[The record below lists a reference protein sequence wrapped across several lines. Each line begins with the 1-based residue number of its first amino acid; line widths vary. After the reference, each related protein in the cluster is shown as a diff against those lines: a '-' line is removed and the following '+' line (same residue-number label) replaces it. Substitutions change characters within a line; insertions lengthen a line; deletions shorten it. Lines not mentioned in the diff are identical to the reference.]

1 MKRYSFIMA
10 VLACFFGLNTE
21 AQDLDK
27 LKNLKARSIGP
38 AGMSGRVTS
47 IDVERKDPD
56 HIIIGTASGGVW
68 ESDNGGVKWNAI
80 FDEQEILNIG
90 AVAIQ
95 QSNPDVIW
103 VGTGEGNPR
112 NSQSSGAGIYKSID
126 GGLTWKLMG
135 LENTKTIHRI
145 IIHPNDPNTVY
156 VAAMGSAWGPNKE
169 RGLYK
174 TINGG
179 ENWEKILYVN
189 DTTGCADL
197 VIDPE
202 NPNKLI
208 AGMWQYLRKPWFFES
223 GGNGSGLYLS
233 YDGGKSWKK
242 KNESHGLPEGEIGRI
257 GLAIAPSK
265 PEVVY
270 ALIEAKITGLYRSND
285 GGEHWKLVSTENIG
299 NRPFYYADIY
309 VDTKNENR
317 LYNLYSLVSQSEDGG
332 KSFRVIL
339 PYSGVHPDHQAFYIH
354 PDDPSYMINGNDG
367 GLNISRDGGKT
378 WRFVENLPL
387 GQFYHINVDNDL
399 PYNIYGGLQDN
410 GSWVGPAY
418 KWQQGGMRNSDWQEL
433 LFGDGFDVL
442 PYLSNSRYGFAMY
455 QGGNVYRY
463 DRETGNNLY
472 VQPFNDTVELRFN
485 WNAAIARDPFEDSTV
500 YFGSQFVHKSK
511 DLGEN
516 WDVISPDLST
526 NDTSKQ
532 KQAKS
537 GGLTI
542 DATRAENFTSILSI
556 APSPLE
562 KGMIWAGTD
571 DGKLHLTKD
580 GGKSWTDLSAK
591 LKAVPKGSWLPQIRA
606 SKHKANRVFVVVNN
620 YRRNDWKPYLLR
632 SDDAGASF
640 KNILEGSKVKGYA
653 LSVIEDPE
661 VEDLLFLGTEQGL
674 WLSFDAGQSWK
685 QWKYG
690 VPSASVMDMALQ
702 ERESDL
708 VLGTFGRAIFVLDD
722 IEILRD
728 LARSGAEVLEKDLVV
743 FDPPVA
749 YVHDNMPA
757 RGVRFTADAHYRGQ
771 NRRGGAMI
779 TTYLKEGAQK
789 SKGSKKKNSNKD
801 KLKLDIYQDQNL
813 IRTQYF
819 RADTG
824 VNRVYWDMRH
834 DGVRMPQHSKLDKD
848 RALPGGILAK
858 EGKYTVVVSYKEW
871 SDTTQLSLK
880 YAPQKQFSEVAWN
893 KMRENAKLVHG
904 LIDTAASSFE
914 QLKEMEKSMQDF
926 RKVFMSK
933 MDTARKKE
941 FNTQLDSLS
950 KEIVEL
956 KTMYRTAKDFKGYDH
971 VSQFINNYLSRARSL
986 AYQSMDLQGSDFER
1000 SLNKAKTSLFE
1011 AQKAQMNFIQQKW
1024 NPFIDEIEQLEL
1036 SPFKKY

>member
-1 MKRYSFIMA
+1 MKKLSFIMA
-10 VLACFFGLNTE
+10 LVSCLFGLNTK

-47 IDVERKDPD
+47 IDVERKRPD

-68 ESDNGGVKWNAI
+68 ESDNGGVKWKPI
-80 FDEQEILNIG
+80 FDKQEILNIG

-126 GGLTWKLMG
+126 GGLTWSLMG
-135 LENTKTIHRI
+135 LERTRTIHRI

-179 ENWEKILYVN
+179 EDWEKILYVN

-223 GGNGSGLYLS
+223 GGKGSRLYLS
-233 YDGGKSWKK
+233 YDGGETWKK
-242 KNESHGLPEGEIGRI
+242 KDDSHGLPKGDIGRI

-265 PEVVY
+265 SEVIY
-270 ALIEAKITGLYRSND
+270 ALIEAKKTGLYRSND
-285 GGEHWKLVSTENIG
+285 GGEHWNLVSTNNIG

-317 LYNLYSLVSQSEDGG
+317 LYNLYSLVSQSDDGG
-332 KSFRVIL
+332 KSFKVIL

-378 WRFVENLPL
+378 WRFAENLPL

-442 PYLSNSRYGFAMY
+442 PYLPNSRYGFAMY

-472 VQPFNDTVELRFN
+472 VQPFNDSVELRYN
-485 WNAAIARDPFEDSTV
+485 WNAAISRDPFKDSTI
-500 YFGSQFVHKSK
+500 YFGSQFVHKSE

-516 WDVISPDLST
+516 WKIISPDLTT

-556 APSPLE
+556 EPSPIKE
-562 KGMIWAGTD
+562 GMIWAGSD

-580 GGKSWTDLSAK
+580 GGETWEDLSSS
-591 LKAVPKGSWLPQIRA
+591 LKGVPKGSWIPQIRA
-606 SKHKANRVFVVVNN
+606 SRHDAKRVFVVVNN

-632 SDDAGASF
+632 SNDAGSSF
-640 KNILEGSKVKGYA
+640 KNLLEGSGVKAYV

-661 VEDLLFLGTEQGL
+661 VENLLFLGTEQGL
-674 WLSFDAGQSWK
+674 WISFNKGESWK
-685 QWKYG
+685 RWEHG
-690 VPSASVMDMALQ
+690 VPAVSVMDMALQ

-708 VLGTFGRAIFVLDD
+708 VLGTFGRAVFVLDD
-722 IEILRD
+722 IEILREVAKSGVD
-728 LARSGAEVLEKDLVV
+728 LLEEDLVL

-779 TTYLKEGAQK
+779 TAYIKEGTAKAKNQEKK
-789 SKGSKKKNSNKD
+789 SSNKD
-801 KLKLDIYQDQNL
+801 KLKLEVFEKNDL

-824 VNRVYWDMRH
+824 VNRIYWDMRH
-834 DGVRMPQHSKLDKD
+834 DGVRMPRHAKLDKD
-848 RALPGGILAK
+848 QALPGGILAK
-858 EGKYTVVVSYKEW
+858 AGAYTIILSYKDW
-871 SDTTQLSLK
+871 ADTSLLK
-880 YAPQKQFSEVAWN
+880 LEYAPQKQYSKQAWN
-893 KMRENAKLVHG
+893 IMRKNAEQVHE
-904 LIDTAASSFE
+904 LIDTASASFE
-914 QLKEMEKSMQDF
+914 QLKEMEKSMQEF
-926 RKVFMSK
+926 RTVFMAK
-933 MDTARKKE
+933 MDTAQKKQ

-950 KEIVEL
+950 KEIKEM
-956 KTMYRTAKDFKGYDH
+956 KSAYRTAKDFKGYDH
-971 VSQFINNYLSRARSL
+971 VSQFINNHLSRARSL
-986 AYQSMDLQGSDFER
+986 AYQSMDLQGADFE
-1000 SLNKAKTSLFE
+1000 LTMNKARTTLFE
-1011 AQKAQMNFIQQKW
+1011 ALEIQSAFIQQKW
-1024 NPFIDEIEQLEL
+1024 NPFIEEVEKLQL
-1036 SPFKKY
+1036 SPFEKY